1 MGLWQPYQVMKQ
13 RAPPWGVYLEGGC
26 LARAGT
32 GIQAQTRG
40 NVGGK
45 DKSLE
50 P

>member
-1 MGLWQPYQVMKQ
+1 MGG
-13 RAPPWGVYLEGGC
+13 GVSLEGGC

-32 GIQAQTRG
+32 GIQAQSRG